1 MTAKNSPP
9 IHNLPPIVRKTS
21 PFHRFALLT
30 ILLALPIALFALA
43 ACGGGNNGGN
53 GASNSTA
60 TSGAP
65 AITPDAPAATQPP
78 APAEA
83 VPAAGSGTE
92 KLFVLALN
100 YETMELN
107 LTAGDTA
114 RIAYS
119 SFGRSSGG
127 ITDTDERSETGAG
140 SAEGDV
146 ILTVLNPVEDQVLN
160 EEQTDNNTVEFH
172 AELSGVYQLVFS
184 NPYRLQGID
193 VTVEYAINP

>member
-9 IHNLPPIVRKTS
+9 IHNLPPTGRKPA
-21 PFHRFALLT
+21 PFHRLALLT
-30 ILLALPIALFALA
+30 ILLALPIALLALA
-43 ACGGGNNGGN
+43 ACGGGDNGGN
-53 GASNSTA
+53 GGSDSTA
-60 TSGAP
+60 TSGVTATIP
-65 AITPDAPAATQPP
+65 AAPAATQPP
-78 APAEA
+78 A
-83 VPAAGSGTE
+83 AATGSGTE
-92 KLFVLALN
+92 KLFVLAVN

-160 EEQTDNNTVEFH
+160 EEQTDNNTVEFQ
-172 AELSGVYQLVFS
+172 AELSGGYQLVFS
-184 NPYRLQGID
+184 NPYRLQGLD
-193 VTVEYAINP
+193 VTVDYAINP